1 MNLNNIQPASGA
13 THNSKRIGR
22 GQGSGKGGTATKGH
36 KGQKARAGYS
46 QKIGFEGGQMPLQR
60 RLPKFGFNNISRK
73 EYRGINLDTIQALV
87 DAKNLS
93 EVTKEV
99 LVENGLSSKNDLVKI
114 LGRGELKSAVSI
126 SAHKFTKSAEELIK
140 SQTANFT
147 VPLKE
152 VRDGKLTGKTV
163 NRKIDGC
170 ATWTPGDKM
179 VFDKLSGFTDIVST
193 REFNNQMP
201 TTLIVVKEFADKNPE
216 IITNILKAT
225 YTATNQMKQYDES

>member
-99 LVENGLSSKNDLVKI
+99 LVENGLASKNDLVKI
-114 LGRGELKSAVSI
+114 LGRGELKSTVSI
-126 SAHKFTKSAEELIK
+126 SAHKFTKSAEEAISK
-140 SQTANFT
+140 AG
-147 VPLKE
+147 
-152 VRDGKLTGKTV
+152 GKA
-163 NRKIDGC
+163 I
-170 ATWTPGDKM
+170 
-179 VFDKLSGFTDIVST
+179 
-193 REFNNQMP
+193 
-201 TTLIVVKEFADKNPE
+201 TL
-216 IITNILKAT
+216 
-225 YTATNQMKQYDES
+225 

>member
-99 LVENGLSSKNDLVKI
+99 LMENGLSSKNDIVKI

-126 SAHKFTKSAEELIK
+126 SAHKFTKSAEEAISK
-140 SQTANFT
+140 AG
-147 VPLKE
+147 
-152 VRDGKLTGKTV
+152 GKA
-163 NRKIDGC
+163 I
-170 ATWTPGDKM
+170 
-179 VFDKLSGFTDIVST
+179 
-193 REFNNQMP
+193 
-201 TTLIVVKEFADKNPE
+201 TL
-216 IITNILKAT
+216 
-225 YTATNQMKQYDES
+225 